1 MFIPQQTYDQVLY
14 ELGLAGAASLLA
26 FLVALGGRCV
36 AAARRATDRLAY
48 LPSSWFAAVLGAIA
62 GEALFGGS
70 PLAAVFWLTAGV
82 VAVAPLL
89 VEP

>member
-14 ELGLAGAASLLA
+14 ELGIVGGAALLA

-36 AAARRATDRLAY
+36 VAARRATDRLAY
-48 LPSSWFAAVLGAIA
+48 LPSAWLAAVLGAIA

-82 VAVAPLL
+82 VAAVPLL
-89 VEP
+89 LEA